1 MREIEF
7 EFEDGAA
14 GTGEF
19 RPSGN
24 VVQVIGD
31 YLRKDEIDRAVSLLA
46 ASDAEIG
53 DALMAEARVGA
64 SREHWRK
71 LARLFGEARDVARAA
86 ACAETID
93 DHQAAA
99 RFYEAAYDW
108 NRAAAAYAR
117 AGDPRKSGEMH
128 ERALSFDQAAAAF
141 LEAGDHL
148 RAAEAYA
155 RAGACYHAG
164 HLYLRLGRY
173 EKAVELLQRVDRMER
188 WYAESSALL
197 GRFFEK
203 TGNDEQA
210 LQRYAEAVRGRPLD
224 ENTAEIH
231 HRLAGLLA
239 RGGRMEQAARLW
251 TAVLGA
257 VADHPGA
264 RQGLALLGA
273 ATREPPA
280 LPAAPAA
287 TPSAAAAAPASSG
300 AGFPPLILPGDP
312 QAPAAPP
319 AAPRGVVAVRGDFD
333 VLRSLPVFA
342 ALSLDELRS
351 LHTLADRQS
360 FDPGAVLIEEGE
372 PGRNLFVLVAGE
384 VKVEVDGGA
393 GALLEVARLGT
404 GASLGEMALVDSGP
418 TSARVTATEPT
429 VAFGFPLD
437 RLAAHLET
445 EPRAG
450 FKVLLVLGR
459 ILSSRLRETNRRL
472 ADTTGA

>member
-7 EFEDGAA
+7 EFEDGDA

-31 YLRKDEIDRAVSLLA
+31 YLRQGEIDRAVSLLA
-46 ASDAEIG
+46 ASDVAVG

-71 LARLFGEARDVARAA
+71 LARLFGEARDVGRAA
-86 ACAETID
+86 ACAETIE
-93 DHQAAA
+93 DHGSAA
-99 RFYEAAYDW
+99 RCYEAAYDW

-117 AGDPRKSGEMH
+117 AGDPRKAGEMH

-173 EKAVELLQRVDRMER
+173 EKAVELLQRVDRLER

-210 LQRYAEAVRGRPLD
+210 MQRYAEAVRGRPL
-224 ENTAEIH
+224 EEGTADLH
-231 HRLAGLLA
+231 HRLAALLA
-239 RGGRMEQAARLW
+239 RGGHAQQAARLW
-251 TAVLGA
+251 QGVLG
-257 VADHPGA
+257 VVPGHEGA
-264 RQGLALLGA
+264 RKGLELLGGPA
-273 ATREPPA
+273 REVRA
-280 LPAAPAA
+280 LPESP
-287 TPSAAAAAPASSG
+287 AAAAPLVPG
-300 AGFPPLILPGDP
+300 AGPAPGAGVPRLVLPGDP
-312 QAPAAPP
+312 QTPAAPP
-319 AAPRGVVAVRGDFD
+319 AAPKGLVAVRGDFD

-351 LHTLADRQS
+351 LHTLADRRS

-372 PGRNLFVLVAGE
+372 PGRDLFVVVAGE
-384 VKVEVDGGA
+384 VKVEVDGG

-404 GASLGEMALVDSGP
+404 GASLGEMALVDDGP
-418 TSARVTATEPT
+418 TSARVTAVEPT
-429 VAFGFPLD
+429 VAFAFPLE

-472 ADTTGA
+472 ADAGG

>member
-7 EFEDGAA
+7 EFDDG

-46 ASDAEIG
+46 ASDAEVG
-53 DALMAEARVGA
+53 DALIAEAKVGA

-71 LARLFGEARDVARAA
+71 LARLFGEARDVGRAA
-86 ACAETID
+86 ACAETIE
-93 DHQAAA
+93 DHETAA
-99 RFYEAAYDW
+99 RCYEAAYDW
-108 NRAAAAYAR
+108 NRAAGAYSR
-117 AGDPRKSGEMH
+117 AGDPRKAGEMH
-128 ERALSFDQAAAAF
+128 ERALSFDLAAAAF

-164 HLYLRLGRY
+164 HLFMRLGRY
-173 EKAVELLQRVDRMER
+173 EKAVELLQRIDRMER

-203 TGNDEQA
+203 TGNHEQA
-210 LQRYAEAVRGRPLD
+210 MQRYAEAVRGRPL
-224 ENTAEIH
+224 EESTAEIH

-239 RGGRMEQAARLW
+239 RAGHAEQATRLW
-251 TAVLGA
+251 TAVLGV

-264 RQGLALLGA
+264 RQGLALLG
-273 ATREPPA
+273 TGGREVRALPPA
-280 LPAAPAA
+280 PA
-287 TPSAAAAAPASSG
+287 G
-300 AGFPPLILPGDP
+300 AGVAPLVLPGDA
-312 QAPAAPP
+312 QASAAPP
-319 AAPRGVVAVRGDFD
+319 AAPRGVVAVRGNFD

-342 ALSLDELRS
+342 GLSLDELRS
-351 LHTLADRQS
+351 LHTLADRLS
-360 FDPGAVLIEEGE
+360 FEPGAVLIEEGE

-384 VKVEVDGGA
+384 VKVEVDGGGA
-393 GALLEVARLGT
+393 GLLEVARLGT

-429 VAFGFPLD
+429 VAFAFPLE
-437 RLAAHLET
+437 RLATHLET

-450 FKVLLVLGR
+450 FKVLRVLGR

-472 ADTTGA
+472 ADTGA